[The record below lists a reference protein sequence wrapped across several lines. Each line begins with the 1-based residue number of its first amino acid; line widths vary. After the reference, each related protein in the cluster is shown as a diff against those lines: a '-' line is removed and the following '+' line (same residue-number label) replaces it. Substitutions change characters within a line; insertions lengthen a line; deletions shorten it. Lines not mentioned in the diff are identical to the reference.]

1 MGAYA
6 EEQLIRYNDA
16 RIHAYDNTLNTYS
29 VSLIPRGFYSI
40 GVSLKRFSL
49 SVVYTTPVEII
60 KEIEKFI
67 WNYISAIFPSI
78 LLKLAG

>member
-29 VSLIPRGFYSI
+29 VSLIPRGVYSI
-40 GVSLKRFSL
+40 RVSLRRFTL

-60 KEIEKFI
+60 KEILKFV
-67 WNYISAIFPSI
+67 WNHISAIFQPI